1 MNNVQLLFPEYF
13 CYFQNLPLDNEELQK
28 HLEQIEYKKT
38 YQSRGCYTSLEYNF
52 IQTLELNY
60 EKVFNEYIQKGFDQL
75 GIKNKFKIARSW
87 VTKVTPDSESEYH
100 THSNYFMSAVYYSK
114 GDKDNSINFRKTL
127 PILWGVDTDRNFLHN
142 QTETVKISAGDFIM
156 FPASLLHRVNLN
168 KTNYNRYSIAMNIQ
182 PVGTVGSNDSQYEF

>member
-60 EKVFNEYIQKGFDQL
+60 EKVFNEYILTHNDMVRQKASEASM
-75 GIKNKFKIARSW
+75 KINDAE
-87 VTKVTPDSESEYH
+87 VVLDAEE
-100 THSNYFMSAVYYSK
+100 F
-114 GDKDNSINFRKTL
+114 IN
-127 PILWGVDTDRNFLHN
+127 VD
-142 QTETVKISAGDFIM
+142 A
-156 FPASLLHRVNLN
+156 
-168 KTNYNRYSIAMNIQ
+168 
-182 PVGTVGSNDSQYEF
+182 